1 MLQNP
6 LFHHALAIRS
16 LSVLKIPQPGSWQTG
31 AAWATSKSSESNCLV
46 LTFDMWFISFQF
58 NIVPSWEQYIHT
70 YIRTYVR
77 TYVISYVLCMY
88 ACVRVSIICIFELAW
103 KWWDSTL
110 IAIWLGK
117 YINES
122 RHSGLPSGNF
132 TVCYRKWPCVWL
144 IFHDFPMEKWS
155 CWILRLWKKWPDFP
169 IDPKTAPWESK
180 LASPGREEGRRL
192 LGRTSSSFGWPGTA
206 SGSKLGTLW

>member
-1 MLQNP
+1 MVY
-6 LFHHALAIRS
+6 I
-16 LSVLKIPQPGSWQTG
+16 LSIQHCSILRTI
-31 AAWATSKSSESNCLV
+31 
-46 LTFDMWFISFQF
+46 
-58 NIVPSWEQYIHT
+58 YT
-70 YIRTYVR
+70 YIRTHARTYVR

-117 YINES
+117 YINEF

-132 TVCYRKWPCVWL
+132 TVCYRKWPWL
-144 IFHDFPMEKWS
+144 AMCLVDFPWFSYRKMVMLDS
-155 CWILRLWKKWPDFP
+155 SPMKKWPDFP
-169 IDPKTAPWESK
+169 IDPPKTAPWESK